1 MLLCVFSLERTDTL
15 ETSDLLNTVC
25 VCVCGN
31 LQSVGSGCNLSVC
44 GGRVV
49 GGLWHLVTEVCH
61 SESSSSQAGHQCR
74 EASLLSLTSPTDAS
88 NHTDAVLSLLI
99 LPNQEPGRFSLDS
112 TAAASLALFG
122 FFIYILILSS
132 CFLTQ

>member
-1 MLLCVFSLERTDTL
+1 MVR
-15 ETSDLLNTVC
+15 
-25 VCVCGN
+25 
-31 LQSVGSGCNLSVC
+31 
-44 GGRVV
+44 GGV

-74 EASLLSLTSPTDAS
+74 EASLLSLTPRTDAS

-112 TAAASLALFG
+112 TAAASLFLSLSLWFLHLHFDTVRLF
-122 FFIYILILSS
+122 LL
-132 CFLTQ
+132 LLAQ